1 MILKQITDNGRLVF
15 LDIAKGFLI
24 YLVVLGH
31 LPSDNP
37 LYHRYI
43 FWFHMPVFLM
53 ISGIFLKSKSDFK
66 TEISKKIKRLLI
78 PYFFFSLILGTIGRS
93 GDFIK
98 QALGTIW
105 GGYGNVTI
113 YTFPY
118 YFIVVLF
125 GSVCLWYSINNL
137 KVNNLCKWVIAIL
150 LYTVFHILSLL
161 VPHAFL
167 DRIPWNLDMSFN
179 ALLYL
184 MLGKFIVKKKI
195 YNNIKWVFVSIFV
208 VVLLYILDSK
218 GIYKYDFD
226 LLHHNWTY
234 LIDIIIPVFCMLL
247 LFAISRLL
255 SKIPYISNFLSYIGK
270 GSLMVLLLHPLFIKI
285 YQNVFSDMNLFLL
298 AFYNVLSCI
307 LVYYLLCKNKYSRYV
322 IGEK

>member
-1 MILKQITDNGRLVF
+1 MNLKQITDNGRLVF
-15 LDIAKGFLI
+15 LDISKGILI

-105 GGYGNVTI
+105 GGYGNVTN

-125 GSVCLWYSINNL
+125 GSICLWYSINIL
-137 KVNNLCKWVIAIL
+137 KVNNLYKWVVAIL
-150 LYTVFHILSLL
+150 LYTVFHFLSLL
-161 VPHAFL
+161 VPHTFL
-167 DRIPWNLDMSFN
+167 ERIPWNLDMSLN
-179 ALLYL
+179 AYLYL

-195 YNNIKWVFVSIFV
+195 YNKIKWVFGSIFV
-208 VVLLYILDSK
+208 VVLFYILDCK

-226 LLHHNWTY
+226 LKHHNWTY
-234 LIDIIIPVFCMLL
+234 LLDVIIPASCMLL

-255 SKIPYISNFLSYIGK
+255 SKIPYISSLISYIGK
-270 GSLMVLLLHPLFIKI
+270 GSLVVLLLHPLFFKI
-285 YQNVFSDMNLFLL
+285 YQNVFSDMNIFLL
-298 AFYNVLSCI
+298 SFVNVLSCV
-307 LVYYLLCKNKYSRYV
+307 LVYCLLCKNKYLRYV

>member
-105 GGYGNVTI
+105 GV
-113 YTFPY
+113 
-118 YFIVVLF
+118 
-125 GSVCLWYSINNL
+125 W
-137 KVNNLCKWVIAIL
+137 
-150 LYTVFHILSLL
+150 
-161 VPHAFL
+161 
-167 DRIPWNLDMSFN
+167 
-179 ALLYL
+179 
-184 MLGKFIVKKKI
+184 
-195 YNNIKWVFVSIFV
+195 
-208 VVLLYILDSK
+208 
-218 GIYKYDFD
+218 
-226 LLHHNWTY
+226 
-234 LIDIIIPVFCMLL
+234 
-247 LFAISRLL
+247 
-255 SKIPYISNFLSYIGK
+255 
-270 GSLMVLLLHPLFIKI
+270 
-285 YQNVFSDMNLFLL
+285 
-298 AFYNVLSCI
+298 
-307 LVYYLLCKNKYSRYV
+307 
-322 IGEK
+322 